1 MVRQILIPLAAAI
14 GLFFSGCQ
22 SLAPKWPSGWFA
34 DEKPTIERSKFAS
47 PVRMAALWSPAM
59 LSQPGKPAKRGF
71 GGRLYFYDGSNKPIP
86 VEGQLVVYAYNE
98 SKPNADHKTPDA
110 RFAFTPEQFT
120 EHFSPSDLG
129 ASYSV
134 WIPWDAV
141 GGPQVDVSLL
151 PVFTATSGQLV
162 VGQSSRNLLP
172 GATTPAVEPK
182 LERFTIPPTVSPNQ
196 PTQPGANVQ
205 QASFQQPAAGMPAGP
220 FTSPQPSSRAV
231 ETLSIRVPGSL
242 AVRMAQAPP
251 QMPLQPARQTP
262 LGPELVRQRAELID
276 ALHADRAGPQ
286 STTSVPAA
294 AGHPQGWLPL
304 NLPQDHF
311 ERPPPPAPG
320 GQRLPQAGGPL
331 PSPRSPLG
339 LPSAQP

>member
-1 MVRQILIPLAAAI
+1 MVRRNLFLLGAAVT
-14 GLFFSGCQ
+14 LLFSGCQ

-34 DEKPTIERSKFAS
+34 GEQPTIERSKFGT
-47 PVRMAALWSPAM
+47 PVRVAALWSPAM
-59 LSQPGKPAKRGF
+59 LSQPGMPAKRGF

-141 GGPQVDVSLL
+141 GGPQADVSLL

-162 VGQSSRNLLP
+162 VGQSSRNILP
-172 GATTPAVEPK
+172 GATTPVAETK
-182 LERFTIPPTVSPNQ
+182 LERFTIPPTMSPSEPQ
-196 PTQPGANVQ
+196 QAATGVQ
-205 QASFQQPAAGMPAGP
+205 RASFQQGAATIPTAQ
-220 FTSPQPSSRAV
+220 SVSRNV

-242 AVRMAQAPP
+242 ADRMAHAPP
-251 QMPLQPARQTP
+251 QIPKQAP
-262 LGPELVRQRAELID
+262 LGPELARQRAELTT
-276 ALHADRAGPQ
+276 ALNLDRARQ
-286 STTSVPAA
+286 E
-294 AGHPQGWLPL
+294 QGATVRAVELRPRQAWPPT
-304 NLPQDHF
+304 NLPQDYF
-311 ERPPPPAPG
+311 ERPQPPAPG

-331 PSPRSPLG
+331 PTPPSPLG
-339 LPSAQP
+339 LPSALP

>member
-1 MVRQILIPLAAAI
+1 MVRHNLILLGAAI
-14 GLFFSGCQ
+14 GLLFSGCQ

-34 DEKPTIERSKFAS
+34 EEKPTIESSKFGS

-98 SKPNADHKTPDA
+98 SKPNADHKSPDA

-141 GGPQVDVSLL
+141 GGPQVDLSLL

-172 GATTPAVEPK
+172 GATTPVAEPK
-182 LERFTIPPTVSPNQ
+182 LERFTIPPTVLPND
-196 PTQPGANVQ
+196 PQ
-205 QASFQQPAAGMPAGP
+205 QAATGVQRASYQQPNAGLPTRLGQPA
-220 FTSPQPSSRAV
+220 SRNV

-242 AVRMAQAPP
+242 ADRMAQAPP
-251 QMPLQPARQTP
+251 QMPQQAARQTP
-262 LGPELVRQRAELID
+262 LGPELVRQRAELIA
-276 ALHADRAGPQ
+276 ALNADRVGQQPA
-286 STTSVPAA
+286 TSAPAA
-294 AGHPQGWLPL
+294 AAKTRGWLPL
-304 NLPQDHF
+304 SLPQDHF
-311 ERPPPPAPG
+311 ERPPPPAPS
-320 GQRLPQAGGPL
+320 GQHLPQVGGPL
-331 PSPRSPLG
+331 PSPPAPLG
-339 LPSAQP
+339 LPSAPP